1 MDNSQSA
8 IHLAQE
14 WGEVLMTDRS
24 KDKSGP
30 QVPSGPNNGPAP
42 AGVSRRTLL
51 KRVAA
56 IGAGAALSSGSVLP
70 GMPRVDSNPKRGRI
84 DVHHHMLPPFY
95 MDLRQRVTG
104 IGEMPTWSPARS
116 LDDMEQ
122 NGVTTAMLSLAV
134 SGVTF
139 DAGEAGRSLARK
151 SNDFG
156 AQLVKD
162 HPASFGLLAAL
173 PLPDPQGSLIEIE
186 YALDALHADG
196 VALLSS
202 YGDKWLGDAIY
213 APVFE
218 ELNRRKAVVFVHP
231 SAPNCCANL
240 QAHVPAST
248 LEFLFDTTRTIESLL
263 MNGTFSRFQNLQ
275 FIFSH
280 GGGAMPML
288 ANRMARLFP
297 KDLAA
302 QAPNGVLYELK
313 RQYYDTASASNPASL
328 SALMSVVPG
337 SQILFGSD
345 FPFLSAGDAA
355 GDLMHSGLP
364 DNTVEAIN
372 RDNAVRLFRR
382 LKE

>member
-1 MDNSQSA
+1 MANLSEERLVPRRASNP
-8 IHLAQE
+8 
-14 WGEVLMTDRS
+14 S
-24 KDKSGP
+24 SGP
-30 QVPSGPNNGPAP
+30 FLE
-42 AGVSRRTLL
+42 GVSRRTAL
-51 KRVAA
+51 KHVAA
-56 IGAGAALSSGSVLP
+56 MGACAALSSGSVLAAIP
-70 GMPRVDSNPKRGRI
+70 CVDSIPKRGRI

-95 MDLRQRVTG
+95 MDLRRAVPDVG
-104 IGEMPTWSPARS
+104 AMPTWSPEKS
-116 LDDMEQ
+116 IDDMEK

-173 PLPDPQGSLIEIE
+173 PLPDPQGSLVEIE
-186 YALDALHADG
+186 YALDTLHSDG
-196 VALLSS
+196 FALLSS
-202 YGDKWLGDAIY
+202 YGDKWLGDATY

-240 QAHVPAST
+240 QARVPAST
-248 LEFLFDTTRTIESLL
+248 IEFYFDTTRTIESLL
-263 MNGTFSRFQNLQ
+263 MSGTFSRFPNLR

-280 GGGAMPML
+280 GGGAMPIL

-302 QAPNGVLYELK
+302 QAPHGVLYELK
-313 RQYYDTASASNPASL
+313 RQYYDTASASNPTSL
-328 SALMSVVPG
+328 TAIMSVVPG
-337 SQILFGSD
+337 SQIVFGSD
-345 FPFLSAGDAA
+345 FPFISAGEPAS
-355 GDLMHSGLP
+355 DLMHSGLP
-364 DNTVEAIN
+364 ENTIEAIN
-372 RDNAVRLFRR
+372 RGNAAQLFERLRA
-382 LKE
+382 

>member
-1 MDNSQSA
+1 MADPRKSS
-8 IHLAQE
+8 IL
-14 WGEVLMTDRS
+14 S
-24 KDKSGP
+24 KIS
-30 QVPSGPNNGPAP
+30 SGPNCEVSPS
-42 AGVSRRTLL
+42 GVSRRSVL
-51 KRVAA
+51 KHVAA
-56 IGAGAALSSGSVLP
+56 IGAGAALSIRPVLAA
-70 GMPRVDSNPKRGRI
+70 MSAVDSDPKHGRI

-95 MDLRQRVTG
+95 MDLRRAVPDVG
-104 IGEMPTWSPARS
+104 KMPTWSPSKS
-116 LDDMEQ
+116 LDDMEK

-156 AQLVKD
+156 AQLVTD

-173 PLPDPQGSLIEIE
+173 PLPDPQGSLVEME
-186 YALDALHADG
+186 YALDSLHADG
-196 VALLSS
+196 IALLSS
-202 YGDKWLGDAIY
+202 YGDKWLGDATY

-231 SAPNCCANL
+231 NAPNCCANL
-240 QAHVPAST
+240 MPHVPAST
-248 LEFLFDTTRTIESLL
+248 MEFYFDTARTIESLL
-263 MNGTFSRFQNLQ
+263 LNGTFSRFPNLQ

-288 ANRMARLFP
+288 ANRIARLFP

-313 RQYYDTASASNPASL
+313 RQYYDTASASNPTSL
-328 SALMSVVPG
+328 SAILSLVPS

-345 FPFLSAGDAA
+345 FPFLSAGDTA

-372 RDNAVRLFRR
+372 RGNAARLFGR
-382 LKE
+382 LKG

>member
-1 MDNSQSA
+1 M
-8 IHLAQE
+8 L
-14 WGEVLMTDRS
+14 
-24 KDKSGP
+24 
-30 QVPSGPNNGPAP
+30 
-42 AGVSRRTLL
+42 
-51 KRVAA
+51 AA
-56 IGAGAALSSGSVLP
+56 I
-70 GMPRVDSNPKRGRI
+70 PRVDSNPKRGRI

-95 MDLRQRVTG
+95 MDLRRAVPDVG
-104 IGEMPTWSPARS
+104 AMPTWSPAKS
-116 LDDMEQ
+116 IDDMEK

-173 PLPDPQGSLIEIE
+173 PLPDPQGSLVEIE
-186 YALDALHADG
+186 YALDTLHADG
-196 VALLSS
+196 IALLSS
-202 YGDKWLGDAIY
+202 YGDKWLGDATY

-240 QAHVPAST
+240 QARVPAST
-248 LEFLFDTTRTIESLL
+248 MEFYFDTTRTIESLL
-263 MNGTFSRFQNLQ
+263 MSGTFSRFPNLR

-280 GGGAMPML
+280 GGGAMSIL

-302 QAPNGVLYELK
+302 QAPHGVLYELK
-313 RQYYDTASASNPASL
+313 RQYYDTASASNPTSL
-328 SALMSVVPG
+328 TAIMSIVPG
-337 SQILFGSD
+337 SQIVFGSD
-345 FPFLSAGDAA
+345 FPFISAGEPAA
-355 GDLMHSGLP
+355 DLIHSGLP
-364 DNTVEAIN
+364 ENTVEAIN
-372 RDNAVRLFRR
+372 RGNAAARLVALVILTMR
-382 LKE
+382 LSPGREQCSREPGRI

>member
-1 MDNSQSA
+1 
-8 IHLAQE
+8 
-14 WGEVLMTDRS
+14 
-24 KDKSGP
+24 
-30 QVPSGPNNGPAP
+30 
-42 AGVSRRTLL
+42 
-51 KRVAA
+51 
-56 IGAGAALSSGSVLP
+56 
-70 GMPRVDSNPKRGRI
+70 
-84 DVHHHMLPPFY
+84 MLPPFY
-95 MDLRQRVTG
+95 MDLRRAVPDVG
-104 IGEMPTWSPARS
+104 KMPTWSPSKS
-116 LDDMEQ
+116 LDDMEK

-173 PLPDPQGSLIEIE
+173 PLPDPQGSLVEIE
-186 YALDALHADG
+186 YALDTLHADG

-202 YGDKWLGDAIY
+202 YGDKWLGDANY

-248 LEFLFDTTRTIESLL
+248 MEFLFDTARTIDSLL
-263 MNGTFSRFQNLQ
+263 MNGTFSRFPNLQ

-280 GGGAMPML
+280 GGGAMPIL
-288 ANRMARLFP
+288 ANRIARLFP
-297 KDLAA
+297 KELTAL
-302 QAPNGVLYELK
+302 APNGVLYELK
-313 RQYYDTASASNPASL
+313 RQYYDTASATNPSSL
-328 SALMSVVPG
+328 AALMNLIPI
-337 SQILFGSD
+337 SQIVFGSD
-345 FPFLSAGDAA
+345 FPFLSSGDTA

-364 DNTVEAIN
+364 DNSVEAID
-372 RDNAVRLFRR
+372 RGNAVRLFGR
-382 LKE
+382 LKG

>member
-1 MDNSQSA
+1 MSDS
-8 IHLAQE
+8 
-14 WGEVLMTDRS
+14 S
-24 KDKSGP
+24 KRNILSRISFGP
-30 QVPSGPNNGPAP
+30 GSEPSLGGI
-42 AGVSRRTLL
+42 SRRTVL
-51 KRVAA
+51 KHVAA
-56 IGAGAALSSGSVLP
+56 IGAGAALSVRPVLA
-70 GMPRVDSNPKRGRI
+70 GMPVVDSDPKRGRI

-95 MDLRQRVTG
+95 MDLRRAVPDVG
-104 IGEMPTWSPARS
+104 KMPSWSPSKS
-116 LDDMEQ
+116 LDDMEK

-156 AQLVKD
+156 AQLVMD

-173 PLPDPQGSLIEIE
+173 PLPDPQGSLVEME
-186 YALDALHADG
+186 YALDTLHADG
-196 VALLSS
+196 IALLSS
-202 YGDKWLGDAIY
+202 YGDKWLGDAAY

-240 QAHVPAST
+240 QARVPAST
-248 LEFLFDTTRTIESLL
+248 MEFLFDTTRTIESLL
-263 MNGTFSRFQNLQ
+263 MNGTFSRFPNLQ

-288 ANRMARLFP
+288 ANRIARLFP

-313 RQYYDTASASNPASL
+313 RQYYDTASASNPTSL
-328 SALMSVVPG
+328 SALMSIVPS
-337 SQILFGSD
+337 SQIVFGSD
-345 FPFLSAGDAA
+345 FPFLSAGDTSS
-355 GDLMHSGLP
+355 DLMHSGLP
-364 DNTVEAIN
+364 NNTVEAIN
-372 RDNAVRLFRR
+372 RDNAVRLFGR
-382 LKE
+382 LKG